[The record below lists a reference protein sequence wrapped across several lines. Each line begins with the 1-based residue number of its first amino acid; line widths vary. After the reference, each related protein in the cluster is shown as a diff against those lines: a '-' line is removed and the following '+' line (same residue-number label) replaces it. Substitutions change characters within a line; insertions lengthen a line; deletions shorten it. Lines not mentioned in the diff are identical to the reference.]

1 MLLLVI
7 KTFELLINQKKKTTF
22 SPMQW
27 MNHKVSVAK
36 TLNYKKPMRKIMTM
50 LPDKSAGK

>member
-7 KTFELLINQKKKTTF
+7 KTFELLINQKKNLL
-22 SPMQW
+22 S
-27 MNHKVSVAK
+27 HLCKVSVAK

-50 LPDKSAGK
+50 LPDRSAGK

>member
-1 MLLLVI
+1 
-7 KTFELLINQKKKTTF
+7 
-22 SPMQW
+22 

>member
-7 KTFELLINQKKKTTF
+7 KTFELLINQKKTTF
-22 SPMQW
+22 SPMQC
-27 MNHKVSVAK
+27 MNHKASVAK
-36 TLNYKKPMRKIMTM
+36 TLNYKKPIRKIMTI